1 MDIERFLATHRLPQ
15 SYAVTA
21 QKWFNPL
28 CERISAH
35 QSCAKAPIL
44 VGINGS
50 QGSGKSTLSHYIE
63 AYLAETFSK
72 KVVCLSID
80 DFYFSRAHRQ
90 ALSETVHPL
99 FVTRGVPGTHDTALA
114 LSVISGL
121 KSDQPVT
128 IPRFNKA
135 TDNPFPS
142 NEWPQ
147 VTSAPD
153 VIIFEGWCVGVTAQD
168 DELLESPINTLE
180 ANEDSEGIWRKY
192 SNSALADAYQTLFS
206 QLDYK
211 IMLKA
216 PSFDCVYRW
225 RCEQEHKLA
234 ESGAEGAHI
243 MSDEAIL
250 RFIQHY
256 QRLTEHAL
264 QTLPDQCNTVFKLD
278 HQRIISSEEVRE

>member
-15 SYAVTA
+15 SYASTA

-28 CERISAH
+28 CERINAH
-35 QSCAKAPIL
+35 QLSANKTIV

-50 QGSGKSTLSHYIE
+50 QGSGKSTLSDYIQT
-63 AYLAETFSK
+63 YLEETFSK
-72 KVVCLSID
+72 TVVSLSID
-80 DFYFSRAHRQ
+80 DFYLSRAQRQ
-90 ALSETVHPL
+90 ILSKTVHPL

-114 LSVISGL
+114 LSVIANL
-121 KSDQPVT
+121 KSGDSVA

-135 TDNPFPS
+135 TDDPFPAE
-142 NEWPQ
+142 EWPV
-147 VTSAPD
+147 VTEAPD
-153 VIIFEGWCVGVTAQD
+153 VIILEGWCVGISAQST
-168 DELLESPINTLE
+168 ELLERPVNTLE
-180 ANEDSEGIWRKY
+180 ADEDPEGTWRNY
-192 SNSALADAYQTLFS
+192 ANSALSDHYQTLFS

-211 IMLKA
+211 VMLKA

-234 ESGAEGAHI
+234 ESGVEGAHI

-264 QTLPDQCNTVFKLD
+264 STLPNQCNTVFKLD